1 MAGANPRGM
10 ADLTGQTAV
19 VTGAARGIG
28 RAIAEVLGAGGAHVV
43 ATDVND
49 CAETA
54 AAVEAAGGTAE
65 ARRADVTDEGSLAA
79 AFDGL
84 DLDVLVNN
92 AAYYAPLVGDKKR
105 FDAISREE
113 WETVLDVNVT
123 GTFLASK
130 LALPGLADGGRIVN
144 VSSSTAV
151 TGTTGFLH
159 YVASKAAV
167 LGMTRA
173 MANELGP
180 DDIRVNAVMPG
191 FTASEASLQAGETYL
206 EERVENQALARP
218 VEPADIADAVAFLA
232 GPDSAMVTGQVLLVD
247 GGKSHY

>member
-1 MAGANPRGM
+1 
-10 ADLTGQTAV
+10 

-28 RAIAEVLGAGGAHVV
+28 RAITESFGSAGAHVV
-43 ATDVND
+43 ATDVRD
-49 CAETA
+49 CAETIA
-54 AAVEAAGGTAE
+54 GVESAGGTAE
-65 ARRADVTDEGSLAA
+65 SREADVTDEASLAG
-79 AFDGL
+79 AFEDL

-105 FDAISREE
+105 FDAIDRDE

-130 LALPGLADGGRIVN
+130 HALPGLADGGRIVN

-191 FTASEASLQAGETYL
+191 FTASEASLQAGRDYL
-206 EERVENQALARP
+206 EGRVADQALSRP
-218 VEPADIADAVAFLA
+218 VEPADVADAVTFLA